1 MLLVGDVLLCKAEP
15 PSRVGGEAVSG
26 RLDKD
31 ELTVDVTPGTVG
43 GEAVLGGGAAV
54 GLNFGAGALVGAA
67 VVGLNFG
74 AGGLVVAFGLGDGAG
89 GLVVAFGLGD
99 GVAFGLGD
107 GVAFGLGDGVDLVDG
122 VAFGLGDGVA
132 FGLGV
137 DGRVGALLV
146 LVLGEGVAVEG
157 FPAVET
163 LLAKGKG
170 GTDGL
175 GEAVGG
181 VKRGVARRRVA
192 EVVVDVVVVEGKAV
206 DLVEAGGGCAF
217 VETSFS
223 FSCNFTYV

>member
-1 MLLVGDVLLCKAEP
+1 MLLVGDVLL
-15 PSRVGGEAVSG
+15 SG

-31 ELTVDVTPGTVG
+31 ELNVDVTPGTVG
-43 GEAVLGGGAAV
+43 GEAVFGGGAAV

-74 AGGLVVAFGLGDGAG
+74 AGGLVVAFGLGG
-89 GLVVAFGLGD
+89 
-99 GVAFGLGD
+99 GVAFSLGD

-146 LVLGEGVAVEG
+146 LVLGEGV
-157 FPAVET
+157 
-163 LLAKGKG
+163 L
-170 GTDGL
+170 GTEGL

>member
-1 MLLVGDVLLCKAEP
+1 MLLVGDVLLRKDEP
-15 PSRVGGEAVSG
+15 PSRVGGEAVFG

-31 ELTVDVTPGTVG
+31 ELNVDVTPGTVG

-74 AGGLVVAFGLGDGAG
+74 AGGLV
-89 GLVVAFGLGD
+89 
-99 GVAFGLGD
+99 VAFGLGD

-170 GTDGL
+170 VLGTDGL

-223 FSCNFTYV
+223 FSCNFTFV